1 MERPLPAPARA
12 VASSSGGPKWKYG
25 HTSLAKTEAAKKA
38 EEAVKK
44 KAAAAEKKAQAPPRK
59 KYTPRKKAALA
70 IAPPELMLFDPS
82 KGTANQQFA
91 ARLASNEI
99 ADYTGEAQASYSSEV
114 KRGAKRNLDIYTP
127 ANSSPESKRAKLAE
141 PSVMSTAVGNRNA
154 TTAALRDVT
163 MTMKRGT
170 QLQTPR
176 LAPVNA
182 NSMQAAKRT
191 VSTAGLDNVDLKTN
205 IQSKRPRLSKGKE
218 NAPVG
223 HSVHETRN
231 QAISR
236 SQSPTQT
243 EPFPLFDPDH
253 SVPDEEPRVA
263 QPGEFVMW
271 SDFESTDEEDP
282 DSEDDKAKPVP
293 VPEPLVSHQ
302 SKPLDPKLNMLNI
315 ASSQLDESL
324 GFRNHWDKAVDLF
337 IEEQWG
343 GMRERYGPRVPA
355 AKIEEKLRR
364 MWPFAPISDRMRCLA
379 LGKES
384 EREFRAH
391 NENLREIY
399 ANARK
404 EAEK

>member
-12 VASSSGGPKWKYG
+12 VASSSSGPKWKYG

-44 KAAAAEKKAQAPPRK
+44 KAAAAKMKAQAPPRK
-59 KYTPRKKAALA
+59 KYTPYKKAALA

-82 KGTANQQFA
+82 KGTTNQQFA

-99 ADYTGEAQASYSSEV
+99 AGYTGEAQASYSSEV

-154 TTAALRDVT
+154 TTAALGDVR

-236 SQSPTQT
+236 PQSPTQT

-282 DSEDDKAKPVP
+282 DSEDDKAKAVP
-293 VPEPLVSHQ
+293 VREPL
-302 SKPLDPKLNMLNI
+302 LN
-315 ASSQLDESL
+315 ESL
-324 GFRNHWDKAVDLF
+324 GFRNHWDKAVDFF

-364 MWPFAPISDRMRCLA
+364 TWPFAPISDRMRCLA

-391 NENLREIY
+391 NDNLRKNY

-404 EAEK
+404 EAGK